1 MNYDYFHGFFILLFS
16 ACIINRNLAK
26 AEFIEIKRAE
36 KQKLQKLKKFVK
48 SKVYNSQN
56 QQWHSSDRWLD
67 F

>member
-1 MNYDYFHGFFILLFS
+1 MNYDYFHGFFILLSS

-36 KQKLQKLKKFVK
+36 KLQKLKKFVK

>member
-1 MNYDYFHGFFILLFS
+1 MIIFHGFFILLFS
-16 ACIINRNLAK
+16 ACIININLAE

-36 KQKLQKLKKFVK
+36 KLQKLKKFVK